1 MRSTGPQRWDFRRR
15 APSEASSR
23 PCAGWGSKA
32 RLADETWEPA
42 VLEQLGSGIPAERA
56 VAWLRSIGQAVLHAD
71 LPAQRADL
79 IRAVYERIVV
89 AGLTFVGARLTP
101 AASQHGLALALPQV
115 VRARPTGVGRA
126 ITTCTIPI
134 EGRDEWL
141 EAARAAER
149 PA

>member
-1 MRSTGPQRWDFRRR
+1 VVSLLNVPWLGFGPSAKRFFT
-15 APSEASSR
+15 P
-23 PCAGWGSKA
+23 
-32 RLADETWEPA
+32 
-42 VLEQLGSGIPAERA
+42 I
-56 VAWLRSIGQAVLHAD
+56 

-89 AGLTFVGARLTP
+89 AGPTFVGARLTP